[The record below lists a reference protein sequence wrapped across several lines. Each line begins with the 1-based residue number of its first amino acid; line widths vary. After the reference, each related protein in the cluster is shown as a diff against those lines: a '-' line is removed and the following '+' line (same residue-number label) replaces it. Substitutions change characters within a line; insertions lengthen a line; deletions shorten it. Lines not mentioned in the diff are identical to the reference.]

1 MDEKGP
7 QEGEIPKQIHR
18 DLTNLLPN
26 EIIPNLMHPN
36 STTLFPT
43 AKGSA

>member
-26 EIIPNLMHPN
+26 EIYTQPNAPKLHHPLPN
-36 STTLFPT
+36 SQ
-43 AKGSA
+43 G